1 MKVGII
7 GVGLIGGSLALSA
20 REHIPDVEIFGSNR
34 SEVNLQKS
42 LDLGLINFRLEDAL
56 IKQMDVILLTI
67 PVDVAMDRLVD
78 LLDEVNDN
86 ALIIDFGSTKAAI
99 CQQVSLHSKRGQFL
113 ATHPIAGTE
122 YSGPA
127 AALPDL
133 FQDKIQILCETQKTR
148 PDLLEWAQDWFKKTG
163 MNLREMDPVEHDQ
176 HITYVSHL
184 SHISSYML
192 GKTVME
198 KEKDQSAIF
207 DMAGSGFSSTVRLA
221 KSSPQM
227 WIPIFKQNKENISE
241 TLLQYINNLNQFK
254 QLLDADK
261 FDELHKQILEINQ
274 IRQILKGI
282 TNTITTNKNGKQQRN
297 E

>member
-34 SEVNLQKS
+34 SEINLQKS
-42 LDLGLINFRLEDAL
+42 LDLGLINFRLDDSL

-86 ALIIDFGSTKAAI
+86 ALIIDFGSTKTAI
-99 CQQVSLHSKRGQFL
+99 CQQVALHSKRGQFL

-148 PDLLEWAQDWFKKTG
+148 PDLLEWAQDWFKKIG

-282 TNTITTNKNGKQQRN
+282 TNTITTNKNGK
-297 E
+297 

>member
-1 MKVGII
+1 M
-7 GVGLIGGSLALSA
+7 
-20 REHIPDVEIFGSNR
+20 
-34 SEVNLQKS
+34 
-42 LDLGLINFRLEDAL
+42 
-56 IKQMDVILLTI
+56 IKQMDVILLAI

-86 ALIIDFGSTKAAI
+86 ALIMDFGSTKAAI
-99 CQQVSLHSKRGQFL
+99 CQQVALHSKRGQFL

-127 AALPDL
+127 AALSDL
-133 FQDKIQILCETQKTR
+133 FKDKIQILSEIHKTR

-221 KSSPQM
+221 KSSPHM

-241 TLLQYINNLNQFK
+241 TLSQYINNLNQFK

-261 FDELHKQILEINQ
+261 FDELHKQILEINH
-274 IRQILKGI
+274 IRQILNGI
-282 TNTITTNKNGKQQRN
+282 TNTITTNKDGK
-297 E
+297 

>member
-1 MKVGII
+1 MKIGII

-20 REHIPDVEIFGSNR
+20 RQHIPDVEIYGSNR
-34 SEVNLQKS
+34 SQANLQKS
-42 LDLGLINFRLEDAL
+42 LDLGLIDFRLEEAM
-56 IKQMDVILLTI
+56 IKQMYFILLSI
-67 PVDVAMDRLVD
+67 PVDIALERLVD
-78 LLDEVNDN
+78 LMDEVNDN
-86 ALIIDFGSTKAAI
+86 ALIMDFGSTKAAI
-99 CQQVSLHSKRGQFL
+99 CQQVALHSKRGQFL

-133 FQDKIQILCETQKTR
+133 FEDKIQILCEAQKTR
-148 PDLLEWAQDWFKKTG
+148 PDLLEWAQDWFKKMG
-163 MNLREMDPVEHDQ
+163 MNLREMDAVEHDQ

-221 KSSPQM
+221 KSSPYM
-227 WIPIFKQNKENISE
+227 WVPIFKQNKENISE
-241 TLLQYINNLNQFK
+241 TLSQYINNLNQFK
-254 QLLDADK
+254 QLLDASR
-261 FDELHKQILEINQ
+261 FDELHEQILEINN
-274 IRQILKGI
+274 IRQILEGI
-282 TNTITTNKNGKQQRN
+282 TNTKNNK
-297 E
+297 

>member
-7 GVGLIGGSLALSA
+7 GVGLIGGSLAISA
-20 REHIPDVEIFGSNR
+20 RQYIPDVEIYGSNR
-34 SEVNLQKS
+34 SQANLQKS
-42 LDLGLINFRLEDAL
+42 LDLELIDFRLDEAM
-56 IKQMDVILLTI
+56 IKQMDIILLAI
-67 PVDVAMDRLVD
+67 PVDSALERLVD

-99 CQQVSLHSKRGQFL
+99 CQKVALHSKRGQFL

-127 AALPDL
+127 AALPNL
-133 FQDKIQILCETQKTR
+133 FEEKIQILCEAHKTR

-163 MNLREMDPVEHDQ
+163 MILREMDPVEHDQ

-221 KSSPQM
+221 KSSPFM
-227 WIPIFKQNKENISE
+227 WVPIFEQNKENISE
-241 TLLQYINNLNQFK
+241 TLSQYINNLNQFK
-254 QLLDADK
+254 QLLDANR
-261 FDELHKQILEINQ
+261 FDDLHKQILEINN
-274 IRQILKGI
+274 IRQILEGI
-282 TNTITTNKNGKQQRN
+282 TNTKNNK
-297 E
+297 

>member
-20 REHIPDVEIFGSNR
+20 REHIPDIEIYGSNR
-34 SEVNLQKS
+34 SQANLQKS
-42 LDLGLINFRLEDAL
+42 LDLGLIDFRLEETM
-56 IKQMDVILLTI
+56 IKQMDIILLAI
-67 PVDVAMDRLVD
+67 PVDIALERLVD

-86 ALIIDFGSTKAAI
+86 ALIMDFGSTKAAI
-99 CQQVSLHSKRGQFL
+99 CQQVALHSKRGQFL

-133 FQDKIQILCETQKTR
+133 FEDKTQILCETQKTR
-148 PDLLEWAQDWFKKTG
+148 PDLLEWAQDWFKKIG

-176 HITYVSHL
+176 HITYVSHVSHL
-184 SHISSYML
+184 SCYML
-192 GKTVME
+192 GNTEMA

-221 KSSPQM
+221 KSSPHM
-227 WIPIFKQNKENISE
+227 WVPIFKQNKDNITE
-241 TLLQYINNLNQFK
+241 TLTQYINNLNQFK
-254 QLLDADK
+254 QLLDANQFDK
-261 FDELHKQILEINQ
+261 LHEQILEINN
-274 IRQILKGI
+274 IRQILEGI
-282 TNTITTNKNGKQQRN
+282 TNTKNNQ
-297 E
+297 

>member
-1 MKVGII
+1 MKIGII

-20 REHIPDVEIFGSNR
+20 REHIPDAQIYGTNR
-34 SEVNLQKS
+34 SETNLQKS
-42 LDLGLINFRLEDAL
+42 LDLGLIDFRLDDSM
-56 IKQMDVILLTI
+56 IKQMDTILLAI
-67 PVDVAMDRLVD
+67 PVDGAMDRLVD

-86 ALIIDFGSTKAAI
+86 ALIMDFGSTKTAI
-99 CQQVSLHSKRGQFL
+99 CQQVALHSKRGQFL

-127 AALPDL
+127 AALSDL
-133 FQDKIQILCETQKTR
+133 FKDKIQILCEIHKTR
-148 PDLLEWAQDWFKKTG
+148 PDLLEWAQDWFKKIG
-163 MNLREMDPVEHDQ
+163 MKLREMDPVEHDQ

-184 SHISSYML
+184 SHITSYML

-221 KSSPQM
+221 KSSPNM
-227 WIPIFKQNKENISE
+227 WVPIFKQNKENISK
-241 TLLQYINNLNQFK
+241 TLSQYINNLNQFK

-261 FDELHKQILEINQ
+261 FDELHEQILEINK
-274 IRQILKGI
+274 IRLILEGI
-282 TNTITTNKNGKQQRN
+282 TNTTKTNKNGK
-297 E
+297 

>member
-1 MKVGII
+1 MKIGII

-20 REHIPDVEIFGSNR
+20 REHIPDVEIYGSNR
-34 SEVNLQKS
+34 SETNLQKS
-42 LDLGLINFRLEDAL
+42 LDLGLIDFRLDDSM
-56 IKQMDVILLTI
+56 IKQMDIILLAI
-67 PVDVAMDRLVD
+67 PVDGAMDRLVD

-86 ALIIDFGSTKAAI
+86 ALIMDFGSTKTAI
-99 CQQVSLHSKRGQFL
+99 CQQVALHSKRGQFL

-127 AALPDL
+127 AALSDL
-133 FQDKIQILCETQKTR
+133 FKDKIQILCEIHKTR
-148 PDLLEWAQDWFKKTG
+148 PDLLEWAQDWFKKIG
-163 MNLREMDPVEHDQ
+163 MKLREMDPVEHDQ

-184 SHISSYML
+184 SHITSYML

-221 KSSPQM
+221 KSSPNM
-227 WIPIFKQNKENISE
+227 WVPIFKQNKENISK
-241 TLLQYINNLNQFK
+241 TLSQYINNLNQFK

-261 FDELHKQILEINQ
+261 FDELHEQILEINK
-274 IRQILKGI
+274 IRLILEGI
-282 TNTITTNKNGKQQRN
+282 TNTTKTNKNGK
-297 E
+297 

>member
-1 MKVGII
+1 MKIGII

-20 REHIPDVEIFGSNR
+20 RQHIPDVEIYGSNR
-34 SEVNLQKS
+34 SQANLQKS
-42 LDLGLINFRLEDAL
+42 LDLGLIDLRLEEAM
-56 IKQMDVILLTI
+56 IKQMDVILLSI
-67 PVDVAMDRLVD
+67 PVDIALERLVD
-78 LLDEVNDN
+78 LMDEVNEN
-86 ALIIDFGSTKAAI
+86 ALIMDFGSTKAAI
-99 CQQVSLHSKRGQFL
+99 CQQVALHSKRGQFL

-133 FQDKIQILCETQKTR
+133 FEDKIQILCEAQKTR
-148 PDLLEWAQDWFKKTG
+148 PDLLEWAQDWFKKMG
-163 MNLREMDPVEHDQ
+163 MNLREMDAVEHDQ

-221 KSSPQM
+221 KSSPYM
-227 WIPIFKQNKENISE
+227 WVPIFKQNKENISE
-241 TLLQYINNLNQFK
+241 TLSQYINNLNQFK
-254 QLLDADK
+254 QLLDASR
-261 FDELHKQILEINQ
+261 FDELHEQILEINN
-274 IRQILKGI
+274 IRQILEGI
-282 TNTITTNKNGKQQRN
+282 TNTKNNK
-297 E
+297 

>member
-20 REHIPDVEIFGSNR
+20 REHIADVEIFGSNR

-42 LDLGLINFRLEDAL
+42 LDLGLINFRLDDAL

-99 CQQVSLHSKRGQFL
+99 CQQVALHSKRGQFL

-148 PDLLEWAQDWFKKTG
+148 PDLLEWAQDWFKKIG

-282 TNTITTNKNGKQQRN
+282 TNTITTNKNGK
-297 E
+297 

>member
-34 SEVNLQKS
+34 SEINLQKS
-42 LDLGLINFRLEDAL
+42 LDLGLINFRLEDAF

-86 ALIIDFGSTKAAI
+86 ALIIDFGSTKTAI
-99 CQQVSLHSKRGQFL
+99 CQQVALHSKRGQFL

-122 YSGPA
+122 YSGPE

-148 PDLLEWAQDWFKKTG
+148 PDLLEWAQDWFKKIG

-221 KSSPQM
+221 KSSPHM

-261 FDELHKQILEINQ
+261 FDELHKQILEINH

-282 TNTITTNKNGKQQRN
+282 TKTITTNKDGK
-297 E
+297 

>member
-1 MKVGII
+1 MKIGII

-20 REHIPDVEIFGSNR
+20 RQHIPDVEIYGSNR
-34 SEVNLQKS
+34 SQANLQKS
-42 LDLGLINFRLEDAL
+42 LDLGLIDFRLKEAM
-56 IKQMDVILLTI
+56 IKQMDVILLSI
-67 PVDVAMDRLVD
+67 PVDIALERLVD
-78 LLDEVNDN
+78 LMDEVNDN
-86 ALIIDFGSTKAAI
+86 ALIMDFGSTKAAI
-99 CQQVSLHSKRGQFL
+99 CQQVALHSKRGQFL

-133 FQDKIQILCETQKTR
+133 FEDKIQILCEAQKTR
-148 PDLLEWAQDWFKKTG
+148 PDLLEWAQDWFKKMG
-163 MNLREMDPVEHDQ
+163 MNLREMDAVEHDQ

-221 KSSPQM
+221 KSSPYM
-227 WIPIFKQNKENISE
+227 WVPIFKQNKENISE
-241 TLLQYINNLNQFK
+241 TLSQYINNLNQFK
-254 QLLDADK
+254 QLLDASR
-261 FDELHKQILEINQ
+261 FDELHEQILEINN
-274 IRQILKGI
+274 IRQILEGI
-282 TNTITTNKNGKQQRN
+282 TNTKNNK
-297 E
+297 

>member
-86 ALIIDFGSTKAAI
+86 ALIIDFGSTKTAI
-99 CQQVSLHSKRGQFL
+99 CQQVALHSKRGQFL

-122 YSGPA
+122 YSGPG

-148 PDLLEWAQDWFKKTG
+148 PDLLEWAQDWFKKIG
-163 MNLREMDPVEHDQ
+163 MNLREMDPEEHDQ

-282 TNTITTNKNGKQQRN
+282 TNTITTNKNGK
-297 E
+297 

>member
-20 REHIPDVEIFGSNR
+20 REHIADVEIFGSNR

-42 LDLGLINFRLEDAL
+42 LDLGLINFRLDDAL

-99 CQQVSLHSKRGQFL
+99 CQQVALHSKRGQFL

-148 PDLLEWAQDWFKKTG
+148 PDLLEWAQDWFKKIG

-261 FDELHKQILEINQ
+261 FDELHKQILEINH

-282 TNTITTNKNGKQQRN
+282 TNTITTNKNGK
-297 E
+297 

>member
-1 MKVGII
+1 MKIGII

-20 REHIPDVEIFGSNR
+20 REHIPDVEIYGSNR
-34 SEVNLQKS
+34 SETNLQKS
-42 LDLGLINFRLEDAL
+42 LDLGLIDFRLDDSM
-56 IKQMDVILLTI
+56 IKQMDIILLAI
-67 PVDVAMDRLVD
+67 PVDGAMDRLVD

-86 ALIIDFGSTKAAI
+86 TLIIDFGSTKTAI
-99 CQQVSLHSKRGQFL
+99 CQQVALHSKRGQFL

-127 AALPDL
+127 AALSDL
-133 FQDKIQILCETQKTR
+133 FKDKIQILCEIHKTR
-148 PDLLEWAQDWFKKTG
+148 PDLLEWAQDWFKKIG

-184 SHISSYML
+184 SHITSYML

-221 KSSPQM
+221 KSSPNM
-227 WIPIFKQNKENISE
+227 WVPIFKQNKENISK
-241 TLLQYINNLNQFK
+241 TLSQYINNLNQFK

-261 FDELHKQILEINQ
+261 FDELHEQILEINK
-274 IRQILKGI
+274 IRLILEGI
-282 TNTITTNKNGKQQRN
+282 TNTTKTNKNGK
-297 E
+297 

>member
-20 REHIPDVEIFGSNR
+20 REHIPDIEIYGSNR
-34 SEVNLQKS
+34 SQANLQKS
-42 LDLGLINFRLEDAL
+42 LDLGLIDFRLGETM
-56 IKQMDVILLTI
+56 IKQMDIILLAI
-67 PVDVAMDRLVD
+67 PVDIALERLVD

-86 ALIIDFGSTKAAI
+86 ALIMDFGSTKAAI
-99 CQQVSLHSKRGQFL
+99 CQQVALHSKRGQFL

-133 FQDKIQILCETQKTR
+133 FEDKTQILCETQKTR
-148 PDLLEWAQDWFKKTG
+148 PDLLEWAQDWFKKIG

-221 KSSPQM
+221 KSSPHM
-227 WIPIFKQNKENISE
+227 WVPIFKQNKDNITE
-241 TLLQYINNLNQFK
+241 TLTQYINNLNQFK
-254 QLLDADK
+254 QLLDANQFDK
-261 FDELHKQILEINQ
+261 LHEQILEINN
-274 IRQILKGI
+274 IRQILEGI
-282 TNTITTNKNGKQQRN
+282 TNTKNNQ
-297 E
+297 